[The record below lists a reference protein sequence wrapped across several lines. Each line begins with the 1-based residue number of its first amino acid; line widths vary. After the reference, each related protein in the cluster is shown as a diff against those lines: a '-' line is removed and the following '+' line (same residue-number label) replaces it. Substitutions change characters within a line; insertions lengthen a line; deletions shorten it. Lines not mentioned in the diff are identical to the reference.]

1 MEMTLE
7 QEKNLAEHFKRNL
20 DYQFQRGM
28 YQAAYGL
35 AGAIKDVIEE
45 LKGQKKKRLADYQKT
60 IAKILALVSVDLK
73 KPEDP
78 EE

>member
-7 QEKNLAEHFKRNL
+7 QEKNLAEYFKRNL
-20 DYQFQRGM
+20 DYQFRRGV

-35 AGAIKDVIEE
+35 SGAIKNMIEE

-60 IAKILALVSVDLK
+60 IADILALVSVDLK